1 MTDKIIQFP
10 AHTKYISTTTIKPR
24 YITISID
31 KDVTYLIEY
40 KGKTYSLN
48 SLLEKLINLSEGNTY
63 A

>member
-10 AHTKYISTTTIKPR
+10 AHTKYISTTTIKPSR
-24 YITISID
+24 VIFID
-31 KDVTYLIEY
+31 KDTTYLIKY

-48 SLLEKLINLSEGNTY
+48 SLLEKLISLSEGNTY